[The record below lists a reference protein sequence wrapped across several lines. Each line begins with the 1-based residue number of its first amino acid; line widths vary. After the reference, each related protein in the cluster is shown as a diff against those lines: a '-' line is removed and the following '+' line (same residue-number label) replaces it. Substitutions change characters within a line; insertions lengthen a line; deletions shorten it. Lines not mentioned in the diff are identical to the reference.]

1 MLKISILLLVSFII
15 RILGINWDAGNHLH
29 PDERMLMMVAD
40 KIHFFDNLNPEFFN
54 YGSLPIYILKGI
66 GQIIDFFFKTNFA
79 HYGQMLYLGRF
90 LSTLADIGVIFLI
103 YKITILI
110 FKNEKQALFSS
121 FLYSI
126 AFFTIQNSHFFIVDT
141 FLNFF
146 ITFLIYI
153 CLLYVKKPSNKYLF
167 ISSLI
172 FAAAF
177 TTKFTAI
184 IFTPLIILLIIYKS
198 KKKLF
203 HLFLFTFSFLVFSFL
218 FMPYMFID
226 NSKFINDISLQLK
239 LNNNPYI
246 FPYTLQY
253 VTTTPYIYYIK
264 HIFLWGLGPF
274 ISFFVI
280 IGSYLMFKSKK
291 NALLILFISFYLYY
305 FILIGGSAVKFMR
318 YMLPMYPF
326 FAILATYGLQQTLP
340 KKTNLR
346 GWFLVI
352 ITALIVFWT
361 YLFLNVFTKEHT
373 RITASKW
380 IINNIPNGSSLA
392 VEHWDDRLPIF
403 NAENYKFVELQL
415 YNQPDNEEKWIKI
428 KDILESSGYIVLAS
442 NRLYIP
448 LSKLKDCNKYLS
460 CYPKTAKY
468 YDDLFNEKLEFKKV
482 AEFTS
487 YPFIK
492 LGNFKLEIND
502 DSADESFTVYDHPKV
517 YIFKKVKP
525 ENIFFE

>member
-1 MLKISILLLVSFII
+1 MLKISILLFVSFII
-15 RILGINWDAGNHLH
+15 RFLGINWDAGSHLH

-40 KIHFFDNLNPEFFN
+40 KIHFYDNLNPEFFN

-66 GQIIDFFFKTNFA
+66 GQIIDFFFKTYFA

-90 LSTLADIGVIFLI
+90 LSTLAEIGIIFLI

-203 HLFLFTFSFLVFSFL
+203 HLFLFTFNFLLFTFL

-226 NSKFINDISLQLK
+226 NAKFINDISLQLK
-239 LNNNPYI
+239 LNNNPYV

-253 VTTTPYIYYIK
+253 VATTPYIYYIK
-264 HIFLWGLGPF
+264 NIFLWGLGPF

-280 IGSYLMFKSKK
+280 IGSYLMFKCKK
-291 NALLILFISFYLYY
+291 NALLILFISFYIYY

-326 FAILATYGLQQTLP
+326 FAILGGYGIFFLY
-340 KKTNLR
+340 KKGQKVLLFSLI
-346 GWFLVI
+346 FLSI
-352 ITALIVFWT
+352 IWSLMFIQI
-361 YLFLNVFTKEHT
+361 NSRQHS
-373 RITASKW
+373 RIAASSW
-380 IINNIPNGSSLA
+380 INANIPSGTIIA
-392 VEHWDDRLPIF
+392 TEHWDDILP
-403 NAENYKFVELQL
+403 L
-415 YNQPDNEEKWIKI
+415 YNSEKYTFESLTLYDLPDNEAKWININNKLSKSKYLI
-428 KDILESSGYIVLAS
+428 ISS

-448 LSKLKDCNKYLS
+448 LTKLRNCNKYLS

-468 YDDLFNEKLEFKKV
+468 YDDLFNGKLEFKKV

-492 LGNFKLEIND
+492 LGNFKLEIID
-502 DSADESFTVYDHPKV
+502 DTADESFTVYDHPKV